1 MNAITIKNLSL
12 MRGAFTLGPISLQI
26 QKGEFVALLGQTG
39 AGKTLLLETLA
50 GFYQGEYNGEIH
62 IFDEDAKTLPMDRRR
77 MGFVYQDCGLF
88 PHMTVKQNIS
98 YGLTMH
104 HIPQEVAE
112 DRIKG
117 ISELFSISHIHN
129 LYPAAISGGEK
140 QRTALARAL
149 VLEPDILLL
158 DEPFTGLDPATRRI
172 IHKQI
177 RSVHKE
183 LGCTILLVTH
193 DFNEARDLAQK
204 IGILL
209 GGRLRTFTDTNNLFR
224 APHEDMEVAAFL
236 KGS

>member
-1 MNAITIKNLSL
+1 MKAITIKNLSL
-12 MRGAFTLGPISLQI
+12 RRGDFALGPISLQI
-26 QKGEFVALLGQTG
+26 DKGEFVALLGQTG

-50 GFYQGEYNGEIH
+50 GFYQGEYNGDIH
-62 IFDEDAKTLPMDRRR
+62 IFDENAKTLPMDKRR

-88 PHMTVKQNIS
+88 PHMTVKQNIG

-104 HIPQEVAE
+104 QIPQEIAE
-112 DRIKG
+112 RKIKN
-117 ISELFSISHIHN
+117 ISKLFSISHIHS

-158 DEPFTGLDPATRRI
+158 DEPFTGLDPATRQK
-172 IHKQI
+172 IHNQI
-177 RSVHKE
+177 RRVHRE
-183 LGCTILLVTH
+183 LGCTVLFVTH
-193 DFNEARDLAQK
+193 DFNEAQKLAQK

-209 GGRLRTFTDTNNLFR
+209 GGRLRTFSEPNNLFQ
-224 APHEDMEVAAFL
+224 ACHEDEDVATFL